1 MCYNND
7 SDYRFEAKMNYS
19 KQRETILKVLR
30 STRSHP
36 SVNWIYENVKKEI
49 PDVGLATVY
58 RNLKQLEAAG
68 EIMRIQGDFP
78 EERWDGFA
86 HNHAHFVC
94 TKCKKILDMDIDG
107 SLKLKILSA
116 CPVKADDFYV
126 VYTGT
131 CDECNNKT
139 N

>member
-1 MCYNND
+1 
-7 SDYRFEAKMNYS
+7 MNYS

-49 PDVGLATVY
+49 PDVSLATVY
-58 RNLKQLEAAG
+58 RNLKQLESAG
-68 EIMRIQGDFP
+68 EIMRIQCDFS
-78 EERWDGFA
+78 EDRYDGFA

-94 TKCKKILDMDIDG
+94 KECKRIFDTDIDG
-107 SLKLKILSA
+107 NLKLKVLSA

-126 VYTGT
+126 VFTGV
-131 CDECNNKT
+131 CDDCKNKKT

>member
-58 RNLKQLEAAG
+58 RNLRQLEAAG

-78 EERWDGFA
+78 EER
-86 HNHAHFVC
+86 
-94 TKCKKILDMDIDG
+94 
-107 SLKLKILSA
+107 
-116 CPVKADDFYV
+116 
-126 VYTGT
+126 
-131 CDECNNKT
+131 
-139 N
+139 

>member
-1 MCYNND
+1 
-7 SDYRFEAKMNYS
+7 MNYS

-58 RNLKQLEAAG
+58 RNLKQLEAVG

-107 SLKLKILSA
+107 NLKLKILSA
-116 CPVKADDFYV
+116 CPVNAYYFTSYIRVPATNVIIKQI
-126 VYTGT
+126 
-131 CDECNNKT
+131 ENKT
-139 N
+139 IRRNLK